1 MQTRRVWA
9 TLACVA
15 LLFVS
20 TLRSLAAQ
28 QDTARIPELVVTAT
42 KTETD
47 RRAVAASVSSISGE
61 ELRARG
67 FRFVLD
73 WLRETP
79 GAAVVQS
86 GSFGGVTSLFL
97 RGGES
102 DYTKVLIDG
111 VPANQPGGAFN
122 FANLSTDLIERI
134 EIVRGPSSVLYGSD
148 AVSGVIQIVTR
159 RESGAS
165 AIDLSARAGTF
176 GTVDL
181 QAEGAGTA
189 GTVQWSGG
197 AARFASDGIYPF
209 NNQYRGQTASGRL
222 GLTGDRADI
231 ALTGRFG
238 DHDSHFPTD
247 FAGVVSD
254 SNQLGTERT
263 LSLSLDGGYRGTAPV
278 ELRGLAALFTTE
290 QGFEDRVDG
299 PSDTTGFG
307 YESARDGDVRRTLF
321 DLRAL
326 FRPSNA
332 VTLTLGGERVD
343 ERESLT
349 NRTVSNFGS
358 GSVTDLTEFEEERG
372 NTAGYAQLL
381 AAAGTRVDLQGG
393 LRLDHNEV
401 FGDFT
406 TWRAGLVV
414 RPASSLRLFGSGGT
428 GFRQP
433 TFSEQFA
440 RTAFEV
446 GNPDLVPERSTS
458 WEAGAEVTALSNRLT
473 LTASYFAQRFRD
485 LIQFRAAAP
494 EQPTYANIAK
504 ARADGVETGARFW
517 LGHGVTLSADYTWLD
532 TEVEDDGGLGTTTYQ
547 VGESLLRRP
556 PHSLGI
562 GLGWRTSDHGW
573 YNLRLLYTG
582 DRDDVDFREFPAERV
597 TLEGYTLLDATAEVP
612 LSLLLGAGADPFRVT
627 LWGQNLLD
635 SDYESVVGYAGRG
648 LTLLVGVS
656 VRK

>member
-1 MQTRRVWA
+1 MQTRRLSA

-15 LLFVS
+15 LLFVFAP
-20 TLRSLAAQ
+20 LSLLAQ

-42 KTETD
+42 KTEAD
-47 RRAVAASVSSISGE
+47 RRTIAASVSSISGE
-61 ELRARG
+61 ELRTRG

-159 RESGAS
+159 RESGTS
-165 AIDLSARAGTF
+165 SVDLSARAGSF

-189 GTVQWSGG
+189 GKVQWSAG
-197 AARFASDGIYPF
+197 AARFTSDGIYPF

-222 GLTGDRADI
+222 GVAGNRADV

-238 DHDSHFPTD
+238 DHNSHFPTD
-247 FAGVVSD
+247 FAGVISD
-254 SNQLGTERT
+254 SNQFNSEQS
-263 LSLSLDGGYRGTAPV
+263 LSLSLDGGYRVSNPV

-290 QGFEDRVDG
+290 QGFNDRMDG

-307 YESARDGDVRRTLF
+307 YESTREGDVRRTLF

-326 FRPSNA
+326 FRPSSGFT
-332 VTLTLGGERVD
+332 VTLGGERVD
-343 ERESLT
+343 ERERVT
-349 NRTVSNFGS
+349 NRSVSNFGT
-358 GSVTDLTEFEEERG
+358 GSFTDLTEFEEDRG
-372 NTAGYAQLL
+372 NTAWYTQLL
-381 AAAGTRVDLQGG
+381 AAAGSRVDLQGG
-393 LRLDHNEV
+393 LRFDHNEV

-406 TWRAGLVV
+406 TWRVGVVV
-414 RPASSLRLFGSGGT
+414 RPASNLRLFGSGGT

-458 WEAGAEVTALSNRLT
+458 WEAGAEVTVLSNRLT
-473 LTASYFAQRFRD
+473 LTASYFAQGFRD
-485 LIQFRAAAP
+485 LIQFRAAEP
-494 EQPTYANIAK
+494 EQPTYANIAE
-504 ARADGVETGARFW
+504 ARADGIETGARFR
-517 LGHGVTLSADYTWLD
+517 LGHGVTLSAEYTWLD

-547 VGESLLRRP
+547 VGAALLRRP
-556 PHSLGI
+556 PHSLGL
-562 GLGWRTSDHGW
+562 GLGWQTARHGW
-573 YNLRLLYTG
+573 YNLRLQYTG

-597 TLEGYTLLDATAEVP
+597 TLEAYTLLDASAELP
-612 LSLLLGAGADPFRVT
+612 LSLLLGSGAEGFRLT

-635 SDYESVVGYAGRG
+635 TDYESVVGYAGRSR
-648 LTLLVGVS
+648 TVLVGVS
-656 VRK
+656 LRR